1 MQLSLAISDTI
12 GAGDAFAASSIYGL
26 LEEQELE
33 KYGRLGDIVAQF
45 SINKLGTRQGFS
57 TSTELAQH
65 YQEFYQA
72 QSDLFLSSLGFLPR
86 LRGIF
91 LWFTQNL
98 VNNAILYR
106 LLGVKIEITVGIMY
120 YLFQRLPGMSH
131 QDVAKYV
138 LKPHNFA
145 GSDFNISGLPMSATS
160 RLVQVDCSIR

>member
-33 KYGRLGDIVAQF
+33 KYGRLGDIVAQY
-45 SINKLGTRQGFS
+45 
-57 TSTELAQH
+57 